1 MVFKEN
7 KFQKDDQKTRC
18 DVASGFLYLRE
29 WKFFS
34 IKNIVFVNLLNGCDF
49 YKIYSVNFGFMI
61 L

>member
-7 KFQKDDQKTRC
+7 KFQKNDKKTRC

-34 IKNIVFVNLLNGCDF
+34 IEKYCVCQFVKWLRFL
-49 YKIYSVNFGFMI
+49 
-61 L
+61 